1 MNTTA
6 QQEIE
11 LNKKNTIGK
20 IEALYALSIDRI
32 NAGTPRRPPTAS
44 GIVNRVDYSNFSL
57 KELTLLYYD
66 LLEQQEKYET
76 EEALTPKVS
85 EEDFIK
91 TLTDKNIKKYLEMT
105 DEERKKYDEPL
116 TKEQRIRQNEYLYN
130 YTNEMERKKR
140 MKNLFKKF
148 NKLIV
153 YEYRIDNCIDR
164 EYVDLV
170 GKTQDTLVK
179 IRNQTRKEINKFYKT
194 HLYQDGQEELTYA
207 MVQYINGNYEENYQT
222 NYTLGMNWYYCMSDK
237 QQTTNKCICCD
248 WEQREE
254 ELDEIEGLKPYI
266 V

>member
-32 NAGTPRRPPTAS
+32 NRF
-44 GIVNRVDYSNFSL
+44 DYSNFSL

-66 LLEQQEKYET
+66 LLEQQEKYEA
-76 EEALTPKVS
+76 EQALTPKMS

-91 TLTDKNIKKYLEMT
+91 TLTDKNIKKYLEMK
-105 DEERKKYDEPL
+105 DEERKKYDEHL
-116 TKEQRIRQNEYLYN
+116 TKEQQLRQSN
-130 YTNEMERKKR
+130 YTNEMERKKIL
-140 MKNLFKKF
+140 KNLFKKF
-148 NKLIV
+148 SKLIL

-164 EYVDLV
+164 EYTDLV
-170 GKTQDTLVK
+170 GKTQDTLEK
-179 IRNQTRKEINKFYKT
+179 IRNQARKEINKFYKT

-207 MVQYINGNYEENYQT
+207 MVQYINGNYEEKYQT
-222 NYTLGMNWYYCMSDK
+222 NYTLGMNWYYCMRDK